1 MSDRIDVKLCAV
13 CGDEAIGK
21 HFGALACK
29 SCKPFFRRNALKNK
43 VFKCKTN
50 DNCVI
55 NRTTRK
61 SCRKCRLNK
70 CLSVGMKKESIRNEE
85 QKYSRRL
92 LVEEN
97 RKKRQNN
104 SINTD
109 SNDSKTSSEIYKSY
123 DNSDEEIDSQDTRN
137 CVKLSFIDKVF
148 NDFRRDSNASH
159 SSEQIVCKS
168 NKNKDFLNE
177 LFEDNSVSEELVE
190 SEIQEIVSYIE
201 DNNEITGQMNTN
213 VEYKE
218 RALDVCHRIERPFI
232 DSFQEVQHMKLLEL
246 SSVTKM
252 FTTPLSLGPVFKIT
266 NIDVFNGVYNEFC
279 DKEIRNVITLSKN
292 LSTFQNI
299 CENDK
304 IALVKYGCID
314 IICLRSLSFYN
325 KSNEYWNIFL
335 LMAIVLYN
343 PDRQYLQQKDVIK
356 FQQNLYLY
364 LLQRYLSLKYV
375 TEWEAQTKFGRLLL
389 ALGDIYQLGKCQ
401 LNIVYQED
409 PKIFGPLVYKC
420 YFDEKCKLDSV
431 TRKFCRRCRLRKCFE
446 IGMKQEWI
454 LNDEEKQVRRKKIE
468 EKRSKKRKNSVQSS
482 SSETK
487 STS

>member
-1 MSDRIDVKLCAV
+1 MSDKIDVKLCAV

-70 CLSVGMKKESIRNEE
+70 CLSVGMKKENIRNEE

-104 SINTD
+104 AINTD

-159 SSEQIVCKS
+159 SSEQIVCKP
-168 NKNKDFLNE
+168 NKNKDFLSE
-177 LFEDNSVSEELVE
+177 LFEDNNVSEELVE

-201 DNNEITGQMNTN
+201 DNNNEITGQMNPN
-213 VEYKE
+213 VEDKE
-218 RALDVCHRIERPFI
+218 RALDVCHRIERPFS

-252 FTTPLSLGPVFKIT
+252 FTTPLPLKP
-266 NIDVFNGVYNEFC
+266 
-279 DKEIRNVITLSKN
+279 
-292 LSTFQNI
+292 
-299 CENDK
+299 
-304 IALVKYGCID
+304 
-314 IICLRSLSFYN
+314 
-325 KSNEYWNIFL
+325 

-389 ALGDIYQLGKCQ
+389 ALGDIYQMGKCQ
-401 LNIVYQED
+401 LNIAYQED
-409 PKIFGPLVYKC
+409 PKIFGPLI
-420 YFDEKCKLDSV
+420 
-431 TRKFCRRCRLRKCFE
+431 RKQTIYAVVLQQYIK
-446 IGMKQEWI
+446 I
-454 LNDEEKQVRRKKIE
+454 LN
-468 EKRSKKRKNSVQSS
+468 
-482 SSETK
+482 
-487 STS
+487 